1 MKMEFLSP
9 NSSGNI
15 IKVVGV
21 GGGGSNAVNHMFL
34 KGITG
39 VDFIVCNTDNQALA
53 MSPVPSKVQLGP
65 ALTQG
70 RGAGSIPDV
79 GKEACTESA
88 DEIHRLLLNNTR
100 MLFIT
105 AGMGGG
111 TGTGAAPIIAKLARE
126 MDILTVGIVTKPF
139 KFEGKRRHQQ
149 AENGLEQLKKNVDT
163 LIVIDNERLR
173 EIYGDLGLRD
183 AFGHADDIL
192 TTAAKA
198 IAEIITVPGY
208 INVDFADV
216 NTVMRN
222 SGAAIMGVG
231 VAEGSD
237 RARQAIDMALTSP
250 LLEESNIRGA
260 QHILLNISSGTREVT
275 MDEIMEIT
283 DFVQEEAGEGTDVI
297 WGNCYNESLGDRL
310 CVTLIAT
317 GFEQNGARV
326 KGGRVVVDI
335 EGDTQHIGARPNRIS
350 DITADERTMYKPKGT
365 TVELGT
371 GKSASFGDRVNPP
384 AVTLP
389 GSNAYPVRQPGSLP
403 KLSSPKVVND
413 LENEPA
419 FQRRGIK
426 LDDVSHSSDEPRS
439 RLTINASDEPDLFS
453 SLPFLHEK
461 DGID

>member
-9 NSSGNI
+9 NSSSNI

-34 KGITG
+34 QGITG

-53 MSPVPSKVQLGP
+53 LSPVPTKVQLGP
-65 ALTQG
+65 ALTHG
-70 RGAGSIPDV
+70 RGAGSLPDV
-79 GKEACTESA
+79 GKDACSESA
-88 DEIHRLLLNNTR
+88 DEIHRLLMNNTK

-111 TGTGAAPIIAKLARE
+111 TGTGAAPVIAKLARE
-126 MDILTVGIVTKPF
+126 LDILTVGIVTKPF
-139 KFEGKRRHQQ
+139 KFEGKRRHIQ
-149 AENGLEQLKKNVDT
+149 AVNGLEQLKKNVDT

-183 AFGHADDIL
+183 AFGNADDIL

-222 SGAAIMGVG
+222 SGVAIMGVG
-231 VAEGSD
+231 VAEGAD
-237 RARQAIDMALTSP
+237 RARSAIDMALTSP

-317 GFEQNGARV
+317 GFEHNGTRI
-326 KGGRVVVDI
+326 KDGRVVVDM
-335 EGDTQHIGARPNRIS
+335 EGDLSHIGARPTGLN
-350 DITADERTMYKPKGT
+350 DILAEDKPMRPGVSVDLGGT
-365 TVELGT
+365 RPRPPEHSPRPAAPIAGT
-371 GKSASFGDRVNPP
+371 GQ
-384 AVTLP
+384 T
-389 GSNAYPVRQPGSLP
+389 PVRHPGQLP
-403 KLSSPKVVND
+403 KLSSPKVISE

-419 FQRRGIK
+419 YLRKGVK
-426 LDDVSHSSDEPRS
+426 LDDVAHSSEEPRS
-439 RLTINASDEPDLFS
+439 RLTVNASDEPDLFS
-453 SLPFLHEK
+453 SMPFLHEK

>member
-9 NSSGNI
+9 NSSSNI

-34 KGITG
+34 QGITG

-53 MSPVPSKVQLGP
+53 LSPVPTKVQLGP

-79 GKEACTESA
+79 GKDACSESA
-88 DEIHRLLLNNTR
+88 DEIHRLLMNNTK

-126 MDILTVGIVTKPF
+126 LDILTVGIVTKPF
-139 KFEGKRRHQQ
+139 KFEGKRRHNQ
-149 AENGLEQLKKNVDT
+149 AVNGLEQLKKNVDT

-183 AFGHADDIL
+183 AFGNADDIL

-222 SGAAIMGVG
+222 SGVAIMGVG
-231 VAEGSD
+231 VAEGAD

-317 GFEQNGARV
+317 GFEHNGTRI
-326 KGGRVVVDI
+326 KDGRVVVDM
-335 EGDTQHIGARPNRIS
+335 EGDINHIGQRP
-350 DITADERTMYKPKGT
+350 
-365 TVELGT
+365 
-371 GKSASFGDRVNPP
+371 
-384 AVTLP
+384 VTLHDVRGEDKPMRP
-389 GSNAYPVRQPGSLP
+389 GTSVDLTGSRSRPAEVAPRPAAPVAGSGQAQLRHPGQPP
-403 KLSSPKVVND
+403 KLSSPKVISD

-419 FQRRGIK
+419 YLRKGVR
-426 LDDVSHSSDEPRS
+426 LDDISHSSEEPRS
-439 RLTINASDEPDLFS
+439 RLTVNASDEPDLFS
-453 SLPFLHEK
+453 SMPFLHEK